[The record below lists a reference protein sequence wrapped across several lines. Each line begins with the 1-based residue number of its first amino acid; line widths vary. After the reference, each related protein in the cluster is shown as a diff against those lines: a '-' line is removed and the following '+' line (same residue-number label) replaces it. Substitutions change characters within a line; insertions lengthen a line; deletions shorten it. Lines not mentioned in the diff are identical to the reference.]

1 MPALLAMG
9 AVAVF
14 DYEPSLEQGAS
25 RERIDSLAQA
35 VIDRLAGLVRPL
47 PALSRS
53 DSERRVLHGLTA
65 WYERVRI
72 DDHYANPPP
81 AEGIEAL
88 FTLAVGEERASN
100 SAALALR
107 AIRVAVALSAFR
119 RLRTS
124 TVRSREKR
132 DVARSRLELAITS
145 ATDPERRVG

>member
-81 AEGIEAL
+81 G
-88 FTLAVGEERASN
+88 
-100 SAALALR
+100 
-107 AIRVAVALSAFR
+107 
-119 RLRTS
+119 
-124 TVRSREKR
+124 
-132 DVARSRLELAITS
+132 
-145 ATDPERRVG
+145 